1 MRYNKEKALVR
12 GKKKDKAFVRIFGGI
27 FVLVGIILF
36 TVCIFIYTSG
46 HTFKA
51 EATPVQAVILAMRG
65 ANHESLGTPVVEY
78 TVGGKTYT
86 STLNLSSSSMHPGKQ
101 ITVYYR
107 NGNPQEVRYLD
118 DNNWI
123 IGLLMA
129 MAFVFAGMGLAF
141 ILVRRKHRQKIA
153 RLLATGDTVE
163 AEITG
168 IREDDDQSMNGR
180 HPIIVSC
187 RYVASDGRIYLF
199 HSGSFWYESYEID
212 PQRKVRVYVDRN
224 NPSNYYVD
232 VDSVV
237 G

>member
-1 MRYNKEKALVR
+1 MCWWASSCLPSVSSS
-12 GKKKDKAFVRIFGGI
+12 IP
-27 FVLVGIILF
+27 

-141 ILVRRKHRQKIA
+141 ILVRWKHRQKIA

-168 IREDDDQSMNGR
+168 IREDDNQSMNGR
-180 HPIIVSC
+180 HPRELPLCGIRRAYIPVS
-187 RYVASDGRIYLF
+187 
-199 HSGSFWYESYEID
+199 
-212 PQRKVRVYVDRN
+212 QRFFLV
-224 NPSNYYVD
+224 
-232 VDSVV
+232 
-237 G
+237 

>member
-107 NGNPQEVRYLD
+107 NDNPKRCVI
-118 DNNWI
+118 WMI
-123 IGLLMA
+123 TIG
-129 MAFVFAGMGLAF
+129 
-141 ILVRRKHRQKIA
+141 
-153 RLLATGDTVE
+153 
-163 AEITG
+163 
-168 IREDDDQSMNGR
+168 
-180 HPIIVSC
+180 
-187 RYVASDGRIYLF
+187 
-199 HSGSFWYESYEID
+199 
-212 PQRKVRVYVDRN
+212 
-224 NPSNYYVD
+224 
-232 VDSVV
+232 
-237 G
+237 

>member
-118 DNNWI
+118 DNN
-123 IGLLMA
+123 
-129 MAFVFAGMGLAF
+129 F
-141 ILVRRKHRQKIA
+141 
-153 RLLATGDTVE
+153 TGDYRKGNWYFQHFHDEKSIKKLLEDNGFEIQRQTFGVYGDSFQVE
-163 AEITG
+163 AKK
-168 IREDDDQSMNGR
+168 IRSLTTQEYIDAIDFEFNLPLPGGNRYGR
-180 HPIIVSC
+180 N
-187 RYVASDGRIYLF
+187 
-199 HSGSFWYESYEID
+199 
-212 PQRKVRVYVDRN
+212 Q
-224 NPSNYYVD
+224 D
-232 VDSVV
+232 VKEALGLVV
-237 G
+237 GGEECG

>member
-129 MAFVFAGMGLAF
+129 MAFVFAGISIVAGSSCQAF
-141 ILVRRKHRQKIA
+141 GYSVYSMLISIA
-153 RLLATGDTVE
+153 RQIVVLIPAAYLLSLAGVLRNVWFAFPIAEVVSLLLSLMFLRITLKKTGMAMPKT
-163 AEITG
+163 
-168 IREDDDQSMNGR
+168 
-180 HPIIVSC
+180 
-187 RYVASDGRIYLF
+187 
-199 HSGSFWYESYEID
+199 
-212 PQRKVRVYVDRN
+212 K
-224 NPSNYYVD
+224 
-232 VDSVV
+232 
-237 G
+237 

>member
-86 STLNLSSSSMHPGKQ
+86 STLNL
-101 ITVYYR
+101 
-107 NGNPQEVRYLD
+107 
-118 DNNWI
+118 
-123 IGLLMA
+123 
-129 MAFVFAGMGLAF
+129 VFAGMGLAF

-168 IREDDDQSMNGR
+168 IREDDNQSMNGR

>member
-107 NGNPQEVRYLD
+107 NGNPQEVRYLLV
-118 DNNWI
+118 NI
-123 IGLLMA
+123 SKLL
-129 MAFVFAGMGLAF
+129 L
-141 ILVRRKHRQKIA
+141 
-153 RLLATGDTVE
+153 
-163 AEITG
+163 
-168 IREDDDQSMNGR
+168 
-180 HPIIVSC
+180 
-187 RYVASDGRIYLF
+187 YL
-199 HSGSFWYESYEID
+199 
-212 PQRKVRVYVDRN
+212 
-224 NPSNYYVD
+224 
-232 VDSVV
+232 
-237 G
+237 

>member
-1 MRYNKEKALVR
+1 MRYNKEKHWSGAR
-12 GKKKDKAFVRIFGGI
+12 KKTRHLSASSAEYLCWWASSCLPSVSSSIPA
-27 FVLVGIILF
+27 
-36 TVCIFIYTSG
+36 G

-129 MAFVFAGMGLAF
+129 MAFVFAGMGL
-141 ILVRRKHRQKIA
+141 
-153 RLLATGDTVE
+153 LL
-163 AEITG
+163 
-168 IREDDDQSMNGR
+168 
-180 HPIIVSC
+180 
-187 RYVASDGRIYLF
+187 
-199 HSGSFWYESYEID
+199 FW
-212 PQRKVRVYVDRN
+212 
-224 NPSNYYVD
+224 
-232 VDSVV
+232 
-237 G
+237 